1 MGKHCASCHL
11 ICPQRCLNQREAL
24 STYQAPIC
32 TRFAGTLGT
41 EHNSHTRPRDSAP
54 RWYKATA
61 DTRALFRTLF
71 LSFPQTSLNRLKYAS
86 QANSMASGN
95 AGPPEDPSQRTQ
107 RQSLETAD
115 SVGFYISDEM
125 SSVKADCSKTFTAT
139 TMISSRLSPSLP
151 DATAESSHTSPGQEA
166 PLQSAGLGL
175 RMAEMYTPEVMAR
188 RGGRAQHRRSTS
200 VSSGD
205 GGPQSDGTRATYKTV
220 PKQQRRSQPG
230 PAALRAQKPHGCIHC
245 TRRFTTV
252 EELQVHQANHTHP
265 CPVAECGRVLTG
277 ADTLHDHMK
286 RHTDVREFACQVVAC
301 GAAFKTAGDL
311 YQHMRQSHNQV
322 LNR

>member
-1 MGKHCASCHL
+1 
-11 ICPQRCLNQREAL
+11 
-24 STYQAPIC
+24 
-32 TRFAGTLGT
+32 
-41 EHNSHTRPRDSAP
+41 
-54 RWYKATA
+54 
-61 DTRALFRTLF
+61 
-71 LSFPQTSLNRLKYAS
+71 
-86 QANSMASGN
+86 
-95 AGPPEDPSQRTQ
+95 
-107 RQSLETAD
+107 
-115 SVGFYISDEM
+115 
-125 SSVKADCSKTFTAT
+125 VKADCSKTFTAT
-139 TMISSRLSPSLP
+139 TMTSSHLSPSLP
-151 DATAESSHTSPGQEA
+151 DATAESSHTGPGQEV

-188 RGGRAQHRRSTS
+188 RGGRAQRRRSTS

-205 GGPQSDGTRATYKTV
+205 EGPQSDGTRATYKTV

-245 TRRFTTV
+245 TRRFTTA

-265 CPVAECGRVLTG
+265 CPVAGCGRVLTG
-277 ADTLHDHMK
+277 SDTLHNHMK